1 MIKIKKD
8 KKYTIVMNTHQIE
21 YESSDDET
29 ADTRTL
35 QSSLSFTIM
44 HGKSFRGK
52 ALRDVVATKRGR
64 EYMRWSLEKFD
75 GLHTSSR
82 FHIEAVL
89 ALYTKVKAQK
99 KPEKESVV
107 SE

>member
-1 MIKIKKD
+1 
-8 KKYTIVMNTHQIE
+8 MNSHHIE

-35 QSSLSFTIM
+35 ETSLSFTIM

-52 ALRDVVATKRGR
+52 TLRDMLATKRGR
-64 EYMRWSLEKFD
+64 EYLRWSLDKFD
-75 GLHTSSR
+75 GLHASSK

-89 ALYTKVKAQK
+89 ALYGKVKAQK
-99 KPEKESVV
+99 KKPRVE
-107 SE
+107 

>member
-1 MIKIKKD
+1 MS
-8 KKYTIVMNTHQIE
+8 THHID
-21 YESSDDET
+21 YESSDDEC

-35 QSSLSFTIM
+35 ESSLSFTII
-44 HGKSFRGK
+44 HGRSFRGK

-75 GLHTSSR
+75 GLHPSSK

-99 KPEKESVV
+99 AQKKRPRESECV
-107 SE
+107 SVE

>member
-1 MIKIKKD
+1 
-8 KKYTIVMNTHQIE
+8 MNSHHID

-35 QSSLSFTIM
+35 ESSLSFTIM
-44 HGKSFRGK
+44 HGRSFRGK

-64 EYMRWSLEKFD
+64 EYLRWSLDSFD
-75 GLHTSSR
+75 GLHPSSR

-89 ALYTKVKAQK
+89 ALYAKVKAQK
-99 KPEKESVV
+99 KKPEKENVPP
-107 SE
+107 

>member
-1 MIKIKKD
+1 
-8 KKYTIVMNTHQIE
+8 MNTHQIE
-21 YESSDDET
+21 YESSDDES

-35 QSSLSFTIM
+35 SASLSFTIM

-75 GLHTSSR
+75 GLHASSR
-82 FHIEAVL
+82 FHIEAVM

>member
-1 MIKIKKD
+1 
-8 KKYTIVMNTHQIE
+8 MNTHHID

-35 QSSLSFTIM
+35 EYSLSFTLL
-44 HGKSFRGK
+44 HGRSFKGK

-64 EYMRWSLEKFD
+64 EYLRWSLEKFEN
-75 GLHTSSR
+75 LHASSK

-89 ALYTKVKAQK
+89 NLYAKVKEQNAQK
-99 KPEKESVV
+99 KRPRESECV
-107 SE
+107 E

>member
-1 MIKIKKD
+1 
-8 KKYTIVMNTHQIE
+8 MNSHHID

-35 QSSLSFTIM
+35 ESSLSFTVM
-44 HGKSFRGK
+44 HGRSFRGK

-64 EYMRWSLEKFD
+64 EYTRWSLDKFD
-75 GLHTSSR
+75 GLHPSSK

-89 ALYTKVKAQK
+89 ALYAKVKAQNAQK
-99 KPEKESVV
+99 KRPRESECV
-107 SE
+107 SVEWKFFSF

>member
-1 MIKIKKD
+1 
-8 KKYTIVMNTHQIE
+8 MNSHHID

-35 QSSLSFTIM
+35 ETSLSFTIM
-44 HGKSFRGK
+44 HGRSFRGK

-64 EYMRWSLEKFD
+64 EYLRWSLDSFD
-75 GLHTSSR
+75 GLHASSR

-89 ALYTKVKAQK
+89 ALYEKVKAQK
-99 KPEKESVV
+99 KPEKENVPP
-107 SE
+107 